1 MKIFDFNLLFQL
13 LKYIKP
19 YKYIFYTTV
28 FISISFG
35 ILSTVRPLLIQF
47 AFDTYILKYDHLG
60 LLHIIGIIFLLLFIE
75 AFLQFVFIYR
85 SNYLGQKIIKDLRL
99 ELFSKIMS
107 LKVSFF
113 DKTPTGQL
121 ITRVVSDMEAVSS
134 IFSQGL
140 LVIFGDLFKMIVILL
155 CMFISNWRLAIVSVL
170 FLPILLYS
178 TALFQKYMKLAF
190 IDVRKYISKINVF
203 VHERLIGMYIIQVFG
218 RENQELATF
227 KKINASHRDANI
239 KTVLYFSI
247 FLPIVDVCSAI
258 AMGLVVWYGAL
269 QIISNSNVS
278 IGQIIA
284 FILFI
289 NMLFRPLRSMAD
301 KFNILQMGVV
311 AASRVFKILDHV
323 DDKDVL
329 KPKNPHKEL
338 PIFDGLLEFK
348 NVHFSYNKGEKVL
361 DNISFC
367 LKNNETLAIIGP
379 TGSGK
384 TTIINLLMKWYD
396 INDGDIFFGERSI
409 STISNYDLRKN
420 IGIVL
425 QDTFFLSDTLINNI
439 KFFNNVTNEQVFR
452 AVEEVGLSV
461 FIDKFPDKYNYHVGE
476 RGSKLSEGEK
486 QLVSFL
492 RVYLLNPSYIILDEA
507 TSSMDPLT
515 EVLIQKAI
523 KNITKKRTSIII
535 AHRLSTIKDADKII
549 VINHGQ
555 IIESGT
561 HNDLLK
567 LNGEYSNYYKQQF
580 ISE

>member
-1 MKIFDFNLLFQL
+1 
-13 LKYIKP
+13 
-19 YKYIFYTTV
+19 
-28 FISISFG
+28 
-35 ILSTVRPLLIQF
+35 
-47 AFDTYILKYDHLG
+47 
-60 LLHIIGIIFLLLFIE
+60 
-75 AFLQFVFIYR
+75 VFIYR

-323 DDKDVL
+323 DDKDIL

-338 PIFDGLLEFK
+338 LFDGLLEFK